1 MKRNLFSKCDVS
13 FFPLIFFSVK
23 NAKHLSEIV
32 ISANDIEML
41 LAQIKLMCG
50 LFTKRK
56 FKIMDQKGQ
65 HTAIFTEQAWSIE
78 D

>member
-1 MKRNLFSKCDVS
+1 MWRQ
-13 FFPLIFFSVK
+13 FFLLNIFLK

-65 HTAIFTEQAWSIE
+65 HTTIFTEQAWSIE

>member
-1 MKRNLFSKCDVS
+1 MWRQ
-13 FFPLIFFSVK
+13 FFPLNIFLK

-50 LFTKRK
+50 CGLFTKRK
-56 FKIMDQKGQ
+56 FKIMDQKGE

-78 D
+78 G